1 MDYASALN
9 SVIALAT
16 IATMTAVG
24 ITIYDTIRIR
34 KRKHTEEEVAEGEHE
49 ESKPSI
55 LQRFVKQLQNKPEF
69 IESAKEREDG
79 GIKIVL
85 EMPRVIRVK
94 VDPNDLI
101 AYLFTSGRKKEVE
114 AEVEEVE
121 EEAEDEEGRVS
132 TEVLLRKG
140 LVKEG

>member
-1 MDYASALN
+1 MVYASMFNA
-9 SVIALAT
+9 VITLAT
-16 IATMTAVG
+16 IATLSAIG
-24 ITIYDTIRIR
+24 ITIYDTIRNR

-55 LQRFVKQLQNKPEF
+55 LQRFVKQLQNKPEVT
-69 IESAKEREDG
+69 ESKEREGG

-85 EMPRVIRVK
+85 EMPRVIYVK

-101 AYLFTSGRKKEVE
+101 AYLFTKKKVEE

-121 EEAEDEEGRVS
+121 EVAEGEEEGRVS